1 MLTGESLPVDKA
13 PGSEVTGGSISVNGS
28 LTVRITRVGED
39 TTLAKIIKVVEDAQ
53 GKKAPISKTADR
65 VAGVFVPVVMGI
77 ALLAAAVWLLAG
89 QEFSFALRVFTSV
102 LVIAC
107 PCAMGLA
114 TPTAIVVGTG
124 LGAQHGI
131 LIKSGEAL
139 ETLHSVDT
147 AVLDKTGTVT
157 EGRPAVTELETSDEA
172 ELLSVAAAVE
182 SASAHPLAEAVNEA
196 ARARGLEGRY
206 EVRSFENL
214 SGRGLRAELSDGA
227 LVLIGSRRLMD
238 ESGVDASALE
248 ARAQA
253 LASEGKTLMYVARG
267 GALLGLIA
275 VADPVRETSAAA
287 IARLHEMGLRVV
299 LLTGDNRAAAEHI
312 GSQVGADEVIA
323 EVLPEDKAGV
333 VKSIQERGGKVVM
346 VGDGINDAPALTQAD
361 IGCAV
366 GTGSDIAIESAD
378 VVLMRD
384 DLGDVP
390 RAVEL
395 SRLTIRNIKEN
406 LFWAFCYNT
415 IGIPIAAGVLYPVT
429 GLLLS
434 PMLGALAM
442 SLSSVCVVTNAL
454 RLRGK
459 KL

>member
-53 GKKAPISKTADR
+53 GKKAPISKTADK

-196 ARARGLEGRY
+196 ARARGHALRRTLRGRT
-206 EVRSFENL
+206 R
-214 SGRGLRAELSDGA
+214 
-227 LVLIGSRRLMD
+227 SRRPLPCPP
-238 ESGVDASALE
+238 A
-248 ARAQA
+248 ARR
-253 LASEGKTLMYVARG
+253 K
-267 GALLGLIA
+267 
-275 VADPVRETSAAA
+275 PAAA
-287 IARLHEMGLRVV
+287 
-299 LLTGDNRAAAEHI
+299 
-312 GSQVGADEVIA
+312 
-323 EVLPEDKAGV
+323 
-333 VKSIQERGGKVVM
+333 
-346 VGDGINDAPALTQAD
+346 
-361 IGCAV
+361 
-366 GTGSDIAIESAD
+366 
-378 VVLMRD
+378 
-384 DLGDVP
+384 
-390 RAVEL
+390 
-395 SRLTIRNIKEN
+395 
-406 LFWAFCYNT
+406 
-415 IGIPIAAGVLYPVT
+415 LYRPN
-429 GLLLS
+429 
-434 PMLGALAM
+434 PH
-442 SLSSVCVVTNAL
+442 
-454 RLRGK
+454 RY
-459 KL
+459 

>member
-1 MLTGESLPVDKA
+1 M
-13 PGSEVTGGSISVNGS
+13 
-28 LTVRITRVGED
+28 
-39 TTLAKIIKVVEDAQ
+39 
-53 GKKAPISKTADR
+53 
-65 VAGVFVPVVMGI
+65 FVPVVMGI

-227 LVLIGSRRLMD
+227 LVLIGQPAADGRERRGRL
-238 ESGVDASALE
+238 GAGGAG
-248 ARAQA
+248 AGA
-253 LASEGKTLMYVARG
+253 ASEGKTLMYVARG

-275 VADPVRETSAAA
+275 VRT
-287 IARLHEMGLRVV
+287 RCGR
-299 LLTGDNRAAAEHI
+299 RA
-312 GSQVGADEVIA
+312 
-323 EVLPEDKAGV
+323 
-333 VKSIQERGGKVVM
+333 
-346 VGDGINDAPALTQAD
+346 
-361 IGCAV
+361 
-366 GTGSDIAIESAD
+366 
-378 VVLMRD
+378 
-384 DLGDVP
+384 P
-390 RAVEL
+390 R
-395 SRLTIRNIKEN
+395 R
-406 LFWAFCYNT
+406 
-415 IGIPIAAGVLYPVT
+415 
-429 GLLLS
+429 
-434 PMLGALAM
+434 
-442 SLSSVCVVTNAL
+442 
-454 RLRGK
+454 
-459 KL
+459 